1 MPVADER
8 VDFRVTPED
17 KEMLVRAAAAERT
30 SVSSFLRRAARKM
43 AAEVIER
50 EQRITLSQRATE
62 TFMEAVSRPHEPNA
76 ALRRALKRADDTPS
90 RRD

>member
-1 MPVADER
+1 MPGADER

-50 EQRITLSQRATE
+50 EQRITLSNQATE
-62 TFMEAVSRPHEPNA
+62 AFMEVVSRPHQPNA
-76 ALRRALKRADDTPS
+76 ALQRALKRADNTV

>member
-17 KEMLVRAAAAERT
+17 KEMLIRAAAAERT

-50 EQRITLSQRATE
+50 EQRITLSNRATE
-62 TFMEAVSRPHEPNA
+62 TFMEVVSRPHAPNA
-76 ALRRALKRADDTPS
+76 ALQRALKRADDTAG
-90 RRD
+90 RCD

>member
-1 MPVADER
+1 MPGADER

-50 EQRITLSQRATE
+50 EQWITVSNQATE
-62 TFMEAVSRPHEPNA
+62 AFMEGVSRPHKPNA
-76 ALRRALKRADDTPS
+76 ALQRALNRADDTV
-90 RRD
+90 RGA